1 MPFKELSDLPIL
13 VTGASGFVGG
23 RLVERL
29 ASEDH
34 AQVVGS
40 GRKFGHPDKL
50 TAAGVKVSLA
60 DLRDVDAMKHLC
72 QDKRVV
78 LHLAAWLERGKG
90 GEHDAYAINVDAT
103 RALVKAAAEAGVERF
118 VLVSTVAAY
127 GLPDVDDIHEA
138 IAVDTKQAGLYGKT
152 KALGELAAK
161 EAAAESRMSLTIVR
175 PAMVYGPASTAWT
188 IGMLKLV
195 QKGVPV
201 LFGKGGLAYP
211 IFIDDLVDLLRVCAF
226 HPGATDQAFNA
237 SDTSI
242 PWEQFFGYYGRMC
255 GKSPRRVPMPIAH
268 VIARL
273 NETFRLG
280 LPLTRDRL
288 AIYQRNLRYPMTK
301 AEERLGFRVQV
312 PIDEGMRRSEAWL
325 REVGRLK

>member
-1 MPFKELSDLPIL
+1 MPFKELHGVPIL

-29 ASEDH
+29 ASEDQ

-40 GRKFGHPDKL
+40 GRKFDHPDKL
-50 TAAGVKVSLA
+50 TAAGVTLARA
-60 DLRDVDAMKHLC
+60 DLRDAAAMKHLC
-72 QDKRVV
+72 QGKRVV
-78 LHLAAWLERGKG
+78 MHLAAWLERGKG

-103 RALVKAAAEAGVERF
+103 RALVKSAAEAGVERF

-138 IAVDTKQAGLYGKT
+138 IPVDTKQEGLYGKT
-152 KALGELAAK
+152 KALGEIAAQ
-161 EAAAESRMSLTIVR
+161 EAAAETRLSLAIVR
-175 PAMVYGPASTAWT
+175 PAMIYGPASTAWT
-188 IGMLKLV
+188 LGMLKLV

-201 LFGKGGLAYP
+201 LFGDKGLAYP

-226 HPGATDQAFNA
+226 HPRATNEAFNA
-237 SDTSI
+237 SDASI
-242 PWEQFFGYYGRMC
+242 PWDQFFGYYGSMC
-255 GKSPRRVPMPIAH
+255 GKRPRRVPTPIAH
-268 VIARL
+268 VIARM
-273 NETFRLG
+273 NEMFRLG

-301 AEERLGFRVQV
+301 AEERLGFQVQV

>member
-1 MPFKELSDLPIL
+1 MPFSELQDVSIL

-29 ASEDH
+29 AREDQ
-34 AQVVGS
+34 AKVVGS
-40 GRKFGHPDKL
+40 GRTFSNPDKL
-50 TAAGVKVSLA
+50 EKIGVELA
-60 DLRDVDAMKHLC
+60 RADVRDIEAMKHLC
-72 QDKRVV
+72 KGKHVV

-90 GEHDAYAINVDAT
+90 GEHDAYAVNVDAT
-103 RALVKAAAEAGVERF
+103 RALVKAAASAGVQRF

-127 GLPDVDDIHEA
+127 GLPNVDDIHEEVP
-138 IAVDTKQAGLYGKT
+138 VDVQQEGLYGKT
-152 KALGELAAK
+152 KALGEIAAQ
-161 EAAAESRMSLTIVR
+161 EAARGTDLSLTIVR
-175 PAMVYGPASTAWT
+175 PAMIYGPGSTAWT

-201 LFGKGGLAYP
+201 LFGSGGFAYP
-211 IFIDDLVDLLRVCAF
+211 VYIDDLVDLLRLCAF
-226 HPGATDQAFNA
+226 RPEAAGEAFNA
-237 SDTSI
+237 SDASI

-255 GKSPRRVPMPIAH
+255 GKRPRRVPMPIAH

-288 AIYQRNLRYPMTK
+288 AIYQRLLRYPTTK
-301 AEERLGFRVQV
+301 AEQRLGFQVQV
-312 PIDEGMRRSEAWL
+312 PIDEGMRRSETWL

>member
-1 MPFKELSDLPIL
+1 MPFKELHDVPIL

-23 RLVERL
+23 RLVARL
-29 ASEDH
+29 ASEDQAH
-34 AQVVGS
+34 VVGA
-40 GRKFGHPDKL
+40 GRTFEHPDKL
-50 TAAGVKVSLA
+50 TSAGVKLAKA
-60 DLRDVDAMKHLC
+60 DLRDVAAMKHLC
-72 QDKRVV
+72 QGKRIV

-103 RALVKAAAEAGVERF
+103 RALVKSAAEAGVERF

-127 GLPDVDDIHEA
+127 GLPSVDDIHEDVP
-138 IAVDTKQAGLYGKT
+138 VDTQQEGLYGKT

-161 EAAAESRMSLTIVR
+161 EAAAESRMSLTIIR

-201 LFGKGGLAYP
+201 LFGAGGLAYP
-211 IFIDDLVDLLRVCAF
+211 IYIDDLVDLVRVCAF
-226 HPGATDQAFNA
+226 HPHATDQAFNA
-237 SDTSI
+237 SDASI
-242 PWEQFFGYYGRMC
+242 PWDQFFGYYGQMC
-255 GKSPRRVPMPIAH
+255 GKRPRRVPMAMAH
-268 VIARL
+268 VIARM
-273 NETFRLG
+273 NEIFRLG

-288 AIYQRNLRYPMTK
+288 AIYQRNLRYPMRK